1 MFLASATVAVDGMAA
16 VAIGDEP
23 PSILAQ
29 CVDMPAPHLAIAPS
43 DRAKECTR
51 QFCARPKYQAKVT
64 AYAMKRPQS
73 ETARAEAAICIAR
86 AEQDRVVK

>member
-1 MFLASATVAVDGMAA
+1 MAVPGIAA
-16 VAIGDEP
+16 VAIGAEP

-29 CVDMPAPHLAIAPS
+29 CVDMPLPHLGVGPS

-51 QFCARPKYQAKVT
+51 QFCARPQYQAKVT
-64 AYAMKRPQS
+64 AYTMKRSQS
-73 ETARAEAAICIAR
+73 ETVRAEAAICIAR